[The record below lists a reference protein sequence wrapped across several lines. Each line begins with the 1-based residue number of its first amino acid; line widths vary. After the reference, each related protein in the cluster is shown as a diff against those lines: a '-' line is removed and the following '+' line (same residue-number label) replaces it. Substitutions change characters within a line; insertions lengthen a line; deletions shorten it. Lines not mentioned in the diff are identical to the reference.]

1 MGKLWISQ
9 ISRKLHQKQP
19 RNMLKFVFCNYLLF
33 YRLSRTFLSDIATSP
48 CLLPIFHKITY
59 KKAMDPQ
66 KQKFHIV
73 LIFTEPPNFMK
84 MIQ

>member
-19 RNMLKFVFCNYLLF
+19 RNMFFVIIFCFTDYLGH
-33 YRLSRTFLSDIATSP
+33 FLTDIATRP
-48 CLLPIFHKITY
+48 CLLSIFHGITY

-84 MIQ
+84 MIK